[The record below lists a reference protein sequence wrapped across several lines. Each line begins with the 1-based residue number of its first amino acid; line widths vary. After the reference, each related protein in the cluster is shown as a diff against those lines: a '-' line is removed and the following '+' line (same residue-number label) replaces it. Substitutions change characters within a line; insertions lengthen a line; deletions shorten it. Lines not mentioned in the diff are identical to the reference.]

1 MLSASPAVVSA
12 GSQTT
17 FYASQFAPSEN
28 VTLSWYSGPK
38 SGDVLATGQISA
50 EGTWDTQVTIPADMP
65 GGDFAVKASSSSSMA
80 IFNIIIT
87 SGEGADFLMSSS
99 PEFISVEPA
108 NSGNVTVYIT
118 SINNFNAAVAL
129 TVGSPSG
136 ITCSLTPTSATP
148 PAGETT
154 SATLTITVADWVA
167 QDVYHITVEGV
178 CTDPSITKYVD
189 ITLDVPPP
197 AQWGPSI
204 YLSHTHGSA
213 GDTITITGSN
223 FPAQL
228 DGETVIAKEVFTD
241 TTLTTIP
248 SPITL
253 ANGGFTATFTV
264 PSGTPSGNYRIEAR
278 VPSDGAFAG
287 QDFQIMASGA
297 TFTLSVTPQSLTVA
311 TEEGGNSVSA
321 SVNLFSVAGSTP
333 TVNLDVE
340 GAPSWLQYQFGS
352 LAANT
357 PASGDNAISV
367 PAGGSST
374 RNLTLTASMM
384 APTGTYSIS
393 VMALETGQTA
403 QLVSLD
409 LTVQPPAGFDMAQF
423 TLSPTYGSTGQK
435 LFSLNT

>member
-1 MLSASPAVVSA
+1 MLSASPAVIAA
-12 GSQTT
+12 GGQTT

-38 SGDVLATGQISA
+38 SAEELATGQISA

-65 GGDFAVKASSSSSMA
+65 GGDFTVKASSSSSTA
-80 IFNIIIT
+80 FFNIIIT

-99 PEFISVEPA
+99 PEFISVDPG

-129 TVGSPSG
+129 TVGSPPG
-136 ITCSLTPTSATP
+136 IQCSLSPSSVTP
-148 PAGETT
+148 PSSQT
-154 SATLTITVADWVA
+154 SSASLSITVQEWVA
-167 QDVYHITVEGV
+167 QDMYHITVEGV

-204 YLSHTHGSA
+204 YLSQTYGSA

-241 TTLTTIP
+241 TTLVTIP
-248 SPITL
+248 ATISL

-264 PSGTPSGNYRIEAR
+264 PSGMPSGNYEIEAR
-278 VPSDGAFAG
+278 VPSDGAFAE
-287 QDFQIMASGA
+287 QDFQIMAAGS
-297 TFTLSVTPQSLTVA
+297 TFTLGITPESLTVA
-311 TEEGGNSVSA
+311 TEEGGNSASA

-357 PASGDNAISV
+357 PASGENAISV
-367 PAGGSST
+367 PAGGST
-374 RNLTLTASMM
+374 
-384 APTGTYSIS
+384 
-393 VMALETGQTA
+393 
-403 QLVSLD
+403 
-409 LTVQPPAGFDMAQF
+409 
-423 TLSPTYGSTGQK
+423 
-435 LFSLNT
+435 